1 MGVKDQAVDGTSE
14 LTNLSAAELGRRLV
28 AGGLDA
34 VRLVESFLER
44 IEAYPDKTV
53 FLTLTAERA
62 RREAEASA
70 ARHRAGRPFGPL
82 DGVPTVWK
90 DIIDVA
96 DTVTTAGSDLF
107 RDNPP
112 AAADAPVVAAA
123 AAAGMVSLGKVTL
136 PEFAFSGLGQN
147 PHFGTPRNPRDPTR
161 MTGGSSSGSAVA
173 IAAGL
178 APCALGTD
186 TGGSIRIP
194 AAMCGVVGFKT
205 TEGRIDKT
213 GVVPLSHTFDT
224 LGPLARTVEDCML
237 LDAVF
242 RRASP
247 APVEAAAIA
256 EVSVL
261 APPIESIVL
270 ANAEDAIVAN
280 FEAALDALA
289 RGGARIERR
298 RFDMFEAVH
307 ALTLEYGTILAA
319 ESYYNHKD
327 RVDGPDAAR
336 IDRRVMVRIR
346 RGIEMSAYDLVVIE
360 AERERLIAGFEGAAA
375 GGALVAIPT
384 TLITAPETAPIEAD
398 DDLFHETNLRALHNT
413 MIGNFLRTCG
423 LALPS
428 GRDRDGLPTS
438 ILFMAPG
445 GRDEALLRAGL
456 AIHPMLEGGQA

>member
-1 MGVKDQAVDGTSE
+1 MADTDDLAQ
-14 LTNLSAAELGRRLV
+14 LCAAELGRRLA
-28 AGGLDA
+28 AGALDA
-34 VRLVESFLER
+34 VQVFELFLER
-44 IEAYPDKTV
+44 IEAYPDETV
-53 FLTLTAERA
+53 FLTLTAGRA
-62 RREAEASA
+62 RREAEASVARRRSGA
-70 ARHRAGRPFGPL
+70 ALGPL
-82 DGVPTVWK
+82 DGVPIVWK

-96 DTVTTAGSDLF
+96 GTVTTVGSDLL
-107 RDNPP
+107 RNNPP
-112 AAADAPVVAAA
+112 AAADAPVVANA

-147 PHFGTPRNPRDPTR
+147 PHFGTPRNPRDPTC

-205 TEGRIDKT
+205 TEGRIDT
-213 GVVPLSHTFDT
+213 AGVMPLSHTLDT

-242 RRASP
+242 RGAAP

-256 EVSVL
+256 DILVL
-261 APPIESIVL
+261 APPADSIVL
-270 ANAEDAIVAN
+270 TKAEDAIAAN

-298 RFDMFEAVH
+298 PFDMFEAVH
-307 ALTLEYGTILAA
+307 ALTPEYGTILAA
-319 ESYYNHKD
+319 ESYYNHKG

-336 IDRRVMVRIR
+336 IDRRVMARIK
-346 RGIEMSAYDLVVIE
+346 RGIEMSAHDLVAIE
-360 AERERLIAGFEGAAA
+360 AERERLIAGFEDVA

-384 TLITAPETAPIEAD
+384 TLITAPEIAAIEAD
-398 DDLFHETNLRALHNT
+398 DDLFHATNLRALHNT

-428 GRDRDGLPTS
+428 GHGRDGLPTS
-438 ILFMAPG
+438 ILFMASG

-456 AIHPMLEGGQA
+456 AIQPMLEGGQP